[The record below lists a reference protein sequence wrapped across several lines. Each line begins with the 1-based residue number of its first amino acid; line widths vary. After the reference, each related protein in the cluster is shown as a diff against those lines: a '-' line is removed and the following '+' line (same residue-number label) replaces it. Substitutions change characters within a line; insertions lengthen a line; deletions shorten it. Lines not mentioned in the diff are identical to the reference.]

1 MLSGLA
7 LGLGLE
13 EGNLRLIFTSNTE
26 EDGLNKDLKSS
37 STRREKVLPMSNFR
51 NPATLAHVIS
61 HRKKIRPSRVIP

>member
-1 MLSGLA
+1 MSGLA

-37 STRREKVLPMSNFR
+37 PRREKVPPMPNVR
-51 NPATLAHVIS
+51 NPATLAHVIR
-61 HRKKIRPSRVIP
+61 HRKKDVTP

>member
-13 EGNLRLIFTSNTE
+13 EGNLRLIFTFNTE

-37 STRREKVLPMSNFR
+37 PTRREEVLPMSNFR

-61 HRKKIRPSRVIP
+61 HRKKI

>member
-13 EGNLRLIFTSNTE
+13 EGNLRLIFTFNTE

-37 STRREKVLPMSNFR
+37 PTRREEVLPMSNFR
-51 NPATLAHVIS
+51 NPATLARVIS
-61 HRKKIRPSRVIP
+61 HRKKI

>member
-1 MLSGLA
+1 MSGLA

-26 EDGLNKDLKSS
+26 KEGLNKDLKSS
-37 STRREKVLPMSNFR
+37 PTRREKVLPMPNFR

-61 HRKKIRPSRVIP
+61 HRKKDMTPLE